1 MKPDSLKQLLARYR
15 FGAELSAETRRHGQQ
30 RKKEQLKAILR
41 IRKSYTVF
49 TGLVISVLFL
59 IRKGGFPVTFMQA
72 TVATLLM
79 TGGIILVLAGGSI
92 AVYSAISTPP
102 SGMERPVE
110 MNPASAIDEIAPS
123 ADAVPAPK
131 TPKEEINYTI
141 ALLPMEADREDRGT
155 AKDLRNSIRATILSD
170 LGASGAYL
178 ASGNNLKPTPYILK
192 SSLAA
197 IGPNRIL
204 SVKLIDTEN
213 SAIVHMASARYT
225 GPGTETALV
234 REVLAKIPAA
244 KRR

>member
-1 MKPDSLKQLLARYR
+1 VKRDVLKQLLARYR
-15 FGAELSAETRRHGQQ
+15 FGAELSPETRRHGQQ

-41 IRKSYTVF
+41 IRKTYTFF
-49 TGLVISVLFL
+49 TGIIISVLFL

-72 TVATLLM
+72 TIATVLL

-92 AVYSAISTPP
+92 AVYSAISTPRT
-102 SGMERPVE
+102 GVERPIE
-110 MNPASAIDEIAPS
+110 MNPAPVQEEISPA

-141 ALLPMEADREDRGT
+141 ALLPIEADREDRET
-155 AKDLRNSIRATILSD
+155 AKELRNSIRATILTD
-170 LGASGAYL
+170 LGHSGAYL
-178 ASGNNLKPTPYILK
+178 ASGNNLKHTPYILK

-197 IGPNRIL
+197 IGANRIL
-204 SVKLIDTEN
+204 SVKLVDTET